1 LGRNRR
7 KAGQKKRE
15 NQLSPCMNF
24 IFVEVCIGAPVF
36 KVTIEIL
43 LDQQNSGLKEDYR
56 EREV

>member
-1 LGRNRR
+1 
-7 KAGQKKRE
+7 
-15 NQLSPCMNF
+15 MNF

-43 LDQQNSGLKEDYR
+43 LDQQNSRLKEDYR